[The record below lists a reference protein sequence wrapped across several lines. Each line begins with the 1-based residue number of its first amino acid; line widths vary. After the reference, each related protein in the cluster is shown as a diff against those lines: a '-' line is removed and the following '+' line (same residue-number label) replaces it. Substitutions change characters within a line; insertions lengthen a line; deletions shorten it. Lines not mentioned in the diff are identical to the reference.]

1 MVIKMN
7 YLLLFC
13 MFFSCTKEPIKEE
26 ITIEKI
32 IVYEDFYKAGTTAL
46 LKNVFKDPLSYEV
59 DTVFI
64 NVKDEDVSDFEFILN
79 NADVKKHKQMKLNV
93 DLALL
98 VNIQGREH
106 YFVISR
112 SNDVIIDLTDNLN
125 YRLNTDELQKKA
137 TEFVRKYDQ

>member
-7 YLLLFC
+7 YLLIFC

-26 ITIEKI
+26 IMIEKI

-59 DTVFI
+59 DTVFV
-64 NVKDEDVSDFEFILN
+64 NVKDEGVSDFEFILN
-79 NADVKKHKQMKLNV
+79 NADIKKHKQMKLNV

-98 VNIQGREH
+98 VTIQGQEH
-106 YFVISR
+106 YFIISES
-112 SNDVIIDLTDNLN
+112 SNVIIDLTDNLN
-125 YRLNTDELQKKA
+125 YRLNTDELQNKA
-137 TEFVRKYDQ
+137 KEFVRKYD

>member
-1 MVIKMN
+1 MN

-98 VNIQGREH
+98 VKIQGREH